1 MADYSVLSQGIRPV
15 NVLGAIQGGQQVRQ
29 NNMLMQQQQ
38 QEQARAQQFNALLG
52 DYLGQNTVN
61 TLTGQGG
68 MPPGAGMEYA
78 LPGGGSMSAQAP
90 PVDINQLYA
99 LDPRATM
106 QMQAF
111 QQAQQQA
118 VQAQQ
123 LEEAKRAIG
132 KAQFVL
138 ASKEPGAL
146 VKTAFPEVWQQ
157 LVDMGEDPES
167 FTPEKWQSEA
177 EQMIAHYGPM
187 AGVGPAGE
195 GEQFTLG
202 EGQKRFDSQGR
213 EIASVAPKVD
223 ADKDPNDKLF
233 QRAKSLRGEYDQA
246 RGSFDTIRSA
256 WANVQGASEG
266 DAGDTQLVLN
276 YMRLISPG
284 IRLQPGQAI
293 DDAASV
299 PGVSANV
306 IGAWNKLVNGGKLRP
321 SDRADMRQQAKTT
334 FKAQEKLANEARA
347 QYKKL
352 AEIYGVDAEQVIG
365 ADTDSST
372 ASPASLDFSAMSD
385 EELKRLAAGG

>member
-1 MADYSVLSQGIRPV
+1 VADYSVLSQGVRPF
-15 NVLGAIQGGQQVRQ
+15 NALGAIQGGQQIRA

-38 QEQARAQQFNALLG
+38 QEQAREQQYNSLLS
-52 DYLGQNTVN
+52 DYLGQSTVN

-78 LPGGGSMSAQAP
+78 VPGGGSMPAQAP

-99 LDPRATM
+99 MDPRRTA
-106 QMQAF
+106 QLQQF
-111 QQAQQQA
+111 QQAQQAA

-123 LEEAKRAIG
+123 TEEARRAVS

-138 ASKEPGAL
+138 ASKEPGQL

-157 LVDMGEDPES
+157 LTELGDDPES
-167 FTPEKWQSEA
+167 FTPEKWREEA
-177 EQMIAHYGPM
+177 EAMLAHYGPI
-187 AGVGPAGE
+187 AGVGPAGQ

-202 EGQKRFDSQGR
+202 EGQTRFDANGNP
-213 EIASVAPKVD
+213 IASVAP
-223 ADKDPNDKLF
+223 APSDKDPNDKNF
-233 QRAKSLRGEYDQA
+233 QRATTLRKEYDSERA
-246 RGSFDTIRSA
+246 SFDTMRSA
-256 WANVQGASEG
+256 WENVQGATEG

-321 SDRADMRQQAKTT
+321 SDRADMKQQARTT
-334 FKAQEKLANEARA
+334 FNNQ
-347 QYKKL
+347 KKL
-352 AEIYGVDAEQVIG
+352 ADEARKKYGKLAELYGVDAVQVIG
-365 ADTDSST
+365 EEPKDLSAT
-372 ASPASLDFSAMSD
+372 PVQDFAKLTD
-385 EELKRLAAGG
+385 EELQRIANGG